1 MSDLVLVAAT
11 DSKAKRLAE
20 FRLGA
25 RTIAALWGEAT
36 RIVAVDSGSEISR
49 AIEEHRGLER
59 LAVCC
64 HGWPDR
70 LLARG
75 RGVRVDHQSPPGVV
89 SVEHL
94 AQRILSVAGDELHVA
109 LGCCSCAADP
119 GLERW
124 MPGGGSYGPGGSESL
139 AAHLYRWLARERP
152 TTVVAHSAAGHTT
165 RCPALR
171 RWRLG
176 HLGES
181 VLDGRLN
188 AGAYLVRARRREWIE
203 WCEEVEGG
211 ATHAERMLAGV

>member
-25 RTIAALWGEAT
+25 RTIAALWGEST

-49 AIEEHRGLER
+49 A
-59 LAVCC
+59 
-64 HGWPDR
+64 
-70 LLARG
+70 
-75 RGVRVDHQSPPGVV
+75 
-89 SVEHL
+89 
-94 AQRILSVAGDELHVA
+94 
-109 LGCCSCAADP
+109 
-119 GLERW
+119 
-124 MPGGGSYGPGGSESL
+124 
-139 AAHLYRWLARERP
+139 
-152 TTVVAHSAAGHTT
+152 
-165 RCPALR
+165 PALR

-181 VLDGRLN
+181 VLDGRLG

-211 ATHAERMLAGV
+211 ATHAEMVLAGV